1 MLLGVDVEGDL
12 RRLMLLSLEVLVEDA
27 ELSFINDRLLFFDED
42 IDLLLIRITTIPT
55 DRFPLT
61 FRLLHHLLDYLL
73 LLLLRDALLRVVL
86 LKLVDL
92 VGLHLL
98 LLQVMVLLMLLRML
112 LRMLLVLLLLLVR
125 VEVVWLLLLHLILIL
140 LL

>member
-12 RRLMLLSLEVLVEDA
+12 RRLMLLSLKVLVEDA

-42 IDLLLIRITTIPT
+42 IDLLLIWITTIPT

>member
-12 RRLMLLSLEVLVEDA
+12 RRLMLLSLKVLVEDA

-42 IDLLLIRITTIPT
+42 IDLLLIWITTIPT

-112 LRMLLVLLLLLVR
+112 LWMLLVLLLLVR

>member
-42 IDLLLIRITTIPT
+42 IDLLLIWITTIPT

-112 LRMLLVLLLLLVR
+112 LWMLLVLLVR

>member
-42 IDLLLIRITTIPT
+42 IDLLLIWITTIPT

-112 LRMLLVLLLLLVR
+112 LWMLLVLLLLLVR

>member
-42 IDLLLIRITTIPT
+42 IDLLLIWITTIPT

>member
-12 RRLMLLSLEVLVEDA
+12 RRLMLLSLKVLVEDA

-42 IDLLLIRITTIPT
+42 IDLLLIWITTIPT

-112 LRMLLVLLLLLVR
+112 LWMLLVLLLLLVR